1 MKNDKRFLW
10 EFIRK
15 HKVISSIIIF
25 CIFVA
30 LLIILTF
37 VCSWMRANG
46 QLSAVGSVIVEVVS
60 IALGL
65 ILAFSY
71 DSWMKRMD
79 LDEDKKNIL
88 LGIKQELGTI
98 VNKINNDST
107 LSEILS
113 QKTYYSSIISSDS
126 VQKIL
131 DTAHF
136 QMISELYNKIDH
148 YYNWFSDK
156 EHQLSKGTN
165 LLDRQFSVIFNED
178 LENFDYSDWIKLLC
192 QILFLSNHDIE
203 KWIFIKRDN
212 GVEAIVRRFEINS
225 FNFVDDASIIERQN
239 LLAQMFPKNNKLFE
253 IANLRNL
260 SEISPIEILNMKRQ
274 EYLKRHFYDTSID
287 YSVLSKL
294 IFDSAKALKCQFFRA
309 VDSKY
314 RKKLLSKNIYIYNVA
329 LEDSFYIFI
338 LKTNKESLFFSWV
351 TINDRR
357 NFYKNILAN
366 G

>member
-15 HKVISSIIIF
+15 HKVISAIIIF
-25 CIFVA
+25 CVFVA
-30 LLIILTF
+30 LLISLTF
-37 VCSWMRANG
+37 FCSWMEANG

-88 LGIKQELGTI
+88 LGIKQELSTI
-98 VNKINNDST
+98 INKINNDDT

-113 QKTYYSSIISSDS
+113 QKTYYSSILSSDS

-136 QMISELYNKIDH
+136 QMISGLYNKIEH
-148 YYNWFSDK
+148 YYNWFNDEK
-156 EHQLSKGTN
+156 NQLSDRVH
-165 LLDRQFSVIFNED
+165 LLDWHFSAIYNE
-178 LENFDYSDWIKLLC
+178 EIKNFDYSDWLKLLC

-203 KWIFIKRDN
+203 KWISIKRDD
-212 GVEAIVRRFEINS
+212 GVDAIVRRFEINS
-225 FNFVDDASIIERQN
+225 FDFIDDASIIERQN
-239 LLAQMFPKNNKLFE
+239 LLAQIFPKNNKLFE

-260 SEISPIEILNMKRQ
+260 SEKLPIDILNLKRH
-274 EYLKRHFYDTSID
+274 EYLKRLFINTSID
-287 YSVLSKL
+287 YEILSNL
-294 IFDSAKALKCQFFRA
+294 IFDSEKSLKCHLFRI

-314 RKKLLSKNIYIYNVA
+314 RKKLLNKNIYIYNVA
-329 LEDSFYIFI
+329 LDNAVYIFI
-338 LKTNKESLFFSWV
+338 LKNNKESLFFSWV
-351 TINDRR
+351 TVSERR
-357 NFYKNILAN
+357 NFYRNILAN